1 MHLPWRKE
9 AKTLE
14 NQCDSGP
21 EGFLVFI
28 VLSVLPP
35 HSDLVEWIIDHCIG
49 MTCFFG
55 QASSQ

>member
-1 MHLPWRKE
+1 MHLPWRTE
-9 AKTLE
+9 AKTSAIL
-14 NQCDSGP
+14 GP
-21 EGFLVFI
+21 GGFLVFI